1 MIRWARIQMDDTGI
15 SELTKQDDSSPGL
28 HDIIPKV

>member
-1 MIRWARIQMDDTGI
+1 MIRWARFQMDDTGI

-28 HDIIPKV
+28 RDILPEV